1 MKKLLSLALCLALVL
16 SLAACAETPTPTDPP
31 TEAPTTAPTEAPT
44 EAPTTVPTEPP
55 VTVESVYASVLD
67 AMSKNEATR
76 MRVEIGFS
84 ASYEEGEGE
93 DAITTKVGYDMLMD
107 TIISKDPLKCYNL
120 SSISFDTDGF
130 DMELDVDIYILEE
143 EGHVVTYGQVFGMWV
158 REDTGMTVEDFLA
171 NGELPEIS
179 TGEVWEGG
187 AMPADMTLDEN
198 TQMLDG
204 TEVYILRSSIPSD
217 GLQNSLMEMGVELDE
232 DADEIAMPVVYYVD
246 AQNYTILRVEAD
258 MTVLSDLL
266 SAALAESLVG
276 SEAEAGAVTMEVSNA
291 VYEMGYG
298 DQVVPELPQE
308 ALDYIANNPDDSGDD
323 EEYEEPTVYD
333 GPAILN
339 CGSEQLLLTCPE
351 GYFVEYYGDT
361 NIMLNADDYS
371 TNGDFFYYETLTRD
385 EVLDTADFYAESLE
399 FMEMK
404 VTQGEGPEIE
414 GYETWQVI
422 GEDQSYYF
430 AWREAGDGWLLL
442 QVYDF
447 SGTDDATD
455 ILPFFLNCITAE

>member
-1 MKKLLSLALCLALVL
+1 MKKLISLLLCLGLVL
-16 SLAACAETPTPTDPP
+16 SLAACAGEPKP
-31 TEAPTTAPTEAPT
+31 TEAPTNAPTETPT
-44 EAPTTVPTEPP
+44 TEPTTVPTEPP
-55 VTVESVYASVLD
+55 ITVESVYASVLD
-67 AMSKNEATR
+67 AMSQNEATR

-93 DAITTKVGYDMLMD
+93 DAVTTKVGYAMLLD
-107 TIISKDPLKCYNL
+107 TIVSKDPLHCYNL
-120 SSISFDTDGF
+120 SSIAFDTDGF
-130 DMELDVDIYILEE
+130 QMELDVDMYILEE

-158 REDTGMTVEDFLA
+158 REDTGMTVEEFLSS
-171 NGELPEIS
+171 GELPEIS
-179 TGEVWEGG
+179 TGDIWAGG
-187 AMPADMTLDEN
+187 ALPADMTLDES

-217 GLQNSLMEMGVELDE
+217 GLQDALVEMGVELDE
-232 DADEIAMPVVYYVD
+232 NADEVAMPVVYYVD
-246 AQNYTILRVEAD
+246 AKNYTILRVEAD

-276 SEAEAGAVTMEVSNA
+276 SEAEAGALTMDISNA

-298 DQVVPELPQE
+298 DQEVPALPQE
-308 ALDYIANNPDDSGDD
+308 ALDYIANDESFFGGE
-323 EEYEEPTVYD
+323 EEYEDPTEYE
-333 GPAILN
+333 GPPILN

-385 EVLDTADFYAESLE
+385 EVLDTAGFYAESLE

-447 SGTDDATD
+447 SGADDATE